1 MFHFPP
7 GKCLSSHLSSG
18 QTVNSFH
25 KSADKK
31 GTKGKLTRIGFKPNQ
46 ERILPC
52 WVLPFCRTT
61 HLFSGIKN
69 HIHLHKKTS
78 LQINLL
84 QAKFDKMPMAPLRK
98 YSTRGMEWKVAIT
111 SKLLMSDTGERCCSL
126 MSPWLDLHAF
136 NKTHRIDSCFLL
148 QWVSLLLLHV
158 FAIYNHVQWKCVTGA
173 EINHRKST
181 EGVKFQLK
189 IY

>member
-1 MFHFPP
+1 MSIKKALKGSWP
-7 GKCLSSHLSSG
+7 GLGLSP
-18 QTVNSFH
+18 T
-25 KSADKK
+25 KK
-31 GTKGKLTRIGFKPNQ
+31 ESCRAEFYQ
-46 ERILPC
+46 
-52 WVLPFCRTT
+52 FCRPTR
-61 HLFSGIKN
+61 LFSGIKN

-158 FAIYNHVQWKCVTGA
+158 FAIYSHVQWKCVTEA
-173 EINHRKST
+173 EINRRKST